1 MAVQKKRKTRSRR
14 DMRRSQIKAKKPS
27 ITNDEVTG
35 ETHIRHTISPQGFY
49 RVNGSLLSRKKSN
62 WKKNRG
68 VFLSD
73 FITLS
78 LDVMSGDK
86 DPEASINA
94 ALNLLELREDVKIFL
109 VGNKEIIEKQTS
121 GKIGNRLQILHADEV
136 VQMSDP
142 PVVVLRKKK
151 QSSMRRAVDL
161 VKDGASQACVSSGN
175 TGALMAISKYV
186 LKTIPTIDRPALMTS
201 IPTIKGSTYVLD
213 LGANSNCT
221 PEQLYQFAL
230 MGDVVARE
238 IRGIDQPRIGL
249 LNMGEEAGKG
259 NQVIKEAANLMNSSS
274 INFIGYIEG
283 NSIAEGKADV
293 VVTDGFTGNIALKTV
308 EGSVRLV
315 FKFVE
320 DAFNAN
326 AYNKFSS
333 MVSKPALDL
342 AKDKID
348 PRRYNGALLLGLNGV
363 VVKSHGDSDAFG
375 VHHALI
381 TAIEEVQSEIVSK
394 LIGAF

>member
-1 MAVQKKRKTRSRR
+1 MMK
-14 DMRRSQIKAKKPS
+14 SQVRLISDTPS
-27 ITNDEVTG
+27 VPKDFTV
-35 ETHIRHTISPQGFY
+35 
-49 RVNGSLLSRKKSN
+49 VNRSLLSRKKSN
-62 WKKNRG
+62 WKKNRD

-161 VKDGASQACVSSGN
+161 VKDGVSQACVSSGN

-201 IPTIKGSTYVLD
+201 IPTMKGSTYVLD

-230 MGDVVARE
+230 MGDVAAKE
-238 IRGIDQPRIGL
+238 IKGIDQPRIGL
-249 LNMGEEAGKG
+249 LNMGEEASKG

-283 NSIAEGKADV
+283 NNIVEDKADV

-333 MVSKPALDL
+333 MISKPALDL

-363 VVKSHGDSDAFG
+363 VVKSHGGRS
-375 VHHALI
+375 
-381 TAIEEVQSEIVSK
+381 EEHTSELQSQAYLVCRLLLDKKNTPPPTPPLHSNTV
-394 LIGAF
+394 LA

>member
-1 MAVQKKRKTRSRR
+1 M
-14 DMRRSQIKAKKPS
+14 
-27 ITNDEVTG
+27 
-35 ETHIRHTISPQGFY
+35 
-49 RVNGSLLSRKKSN
+49 
-62 WKKNRG
+62 
-68 VFLSD
+68 SD

-109 VGNKEIIEKQTS
+109 VGNKEIIEKHAL
-121 GKIGNRLQILHADEV
+121 GKIGKRLQILHADEV

-161 VKDGASQACVSSGN
+161 VKDGVSQACVSSGN

-230 MGDVVARE
+230 MGNVIAKE

-249 LNMGEEAGKG
+249 LNMGEEASKG

-283 NSIAEGKADV
+283 NNIVEDKADV

-363 VVKSHGDSDAFG
+363 VVKSHGDSDSFG